1 MLHGDGRTVHL
12 SLDQRIGAAFAS
24 QDLYLHGFF
33 SASIKLPSDYVA
45 GVVVAFYVCF
55 FALEF
60 RFCSTFLYLFE
71 RRRRRRRRRR
81 KKQKQSLLR
90 HDGLCN
96 SPRIT
101 LQWGCRKRL
110 RRIKVR
116 DKGFAAKSGVWRGI
130 ASRNVRRIA
139 DQEFRSPRT
148 RLFIPSGNRS
158 EVDPEKRSELAG
170 SENHNSRSISSSPD
184 KDDRCYTTRGSA
196 ALVCEGENAD
206 ERASAASLPRFFV
219 SLSNKEKEEDFMAM
233 KGCKLPQ
240 RPKKRSKFVQKC
252 ILISHRRE
260 EKRIKEKKVK
270 FHGKVVR
277 ASLFGVGAPKALVI
291 GVVALLVFGPKGLA
305 EASSFFEYEFLPPP
319 AKGKL
324 LVQIWDMTT
333 GFGQQ
338 FLLGLITSFSS
349 KLSNG
354 GTPAEASDLGFAS
367 KEHTMSADILRRA
380 FSTTEEGYLSL
391 VTGQWAVK
399 P

>member
-1 MLHGDGRTVHL
+1 MLPSHEAAFLSELPNLATISFEEGYTQLFGDSNLMLHGNGRTVHL
-12 SLDQRIGAAFAS
+12 SLDQRIGVAFAS

-71 RRRRRRRRRR
+71 RRRRRRRR

-90 HDGLCN
+90 RDGLCN
-96 SPRIT
+96 GPRIT

-116 DKGFAAKSGVWRGI
+116 DKGSAVKSGVRRGI

-139 DQEFRSPRT
+139 DQEFPPHPPLYTLRRSK
-148 RLFIPSGNRS
+148 S
-158 EVDPEKRSELAG
+158 AG
-170 SENHNSRSISSSPD
+170 SENHNSRSVSSSPD
-184 KDDRCYTTRGSA
+184 KDNRCYTTRGST

-219 SLSNKEKEEDFMAM
+219 SLSNKEKEEEFMAM

-252 ILISHRRE
+252 ILLVSPGAWLSDLSQERYVVR
-260 EKRIKEKKVK
+260 EKKGSRK
-270 FHGKVVR
+270 RRSG
-277 ASLFGVGAPKALVI
+277 LKAM
-291 GVVALLVFGPKGLA
+291 PM
-305 EASSFFEYEFLPPP
+305 E
-319 AKGKL
+319 
-324 LVQIWDMTT
+324 
-333 GFGQQ
+333 
-338 FLLGLITSFSS
+338 
-349 KLSNG
+349 
-354 GTPAEASDLGFAS
+354 SDS
-367 KEHTMSADILRRA
+367 E
-380 FSTTEEGYLSL
+380 
-391 VTGQWAVK
+391 
-399 P
+399 